1 MRVILVRFGIHF
13 LLLFWPFVCCAQNI
27 PGNSL
32 AGLLFS
38 PVNQPSLAGIG
49 GVAAILEDSEGFL
62 WLGGESGLAR
72 FDGYQ
77 LKEYR
82 HDAER
87 AGSLS
92 NHFITGLQ
100 LDSQKQ
106 LWVATGKGLNRY
118 NPVTQTFTHFNTQ
131 SSINFIYQDSSGT
144 LWAGFAEGGL
154 YRYVGAEQRFERFN
168 FAAAASEYSNDSF
181 FTAFEDNNGDLWL
194 GHRQGALR
202 VNRHSAAAWH
212 YSLANE
218 NGSSQ
223 PIKVIYQD
231 SNGVLWFGSTTGLLR
246 FNPASKTLDNYHA
259 AAKPEQAL
267 VQVAISAITEDADGR
282 LWLASDG
289 AGLFYKDLKSE
300 YFSAYSPAGLVNR
313 HTRALLQSR
322 AGDLWVGHYPAGLS
336 RLHQSSIFHHYV
348 QGPDGQGLSNHDIL
362 SVAEDVLGQ
371 LWVGTEGGLNRINI
385 NTHAIAQLHSAQG
398 VAPLPKP
405 VIALGTNASHVFM
418 GTWPAGLSRAPLQG
432 SELVPYK
439 GPQEMIAPAFIFV
452 DSRQRTWVGLQ
463 AGLVLLAAGEN
474 WQQGRQLSAKAALS
488 IVEARDGS
496 FWVGE
501 YGRLMQLNA
510 NGELI
515 KSYHFSADNP
525 AGLPDAAILAM
536 VEDAEQNLWL
546 ATRAGVVLFNPAAQT
561 FTRYSQADGLPSDSV
576 NCVVEEDAQWLW
588 FATEAGLARLNRDT
602 GVFNQFTR
610 KDGLAGNRYKSKT
623 CLRLSNGELVFGSTQ
638 GLTRFNPK
646 RLSSEQIFPAVTLT
660 SFEVLSQGQ
669 HLNWPLPQA
678 LAQAQSVTLPY
689 PHSAFALTFSALNF
703 APQEQQYAYYLKGLE
718 HDWTF
723 VGTSNRATYT
733 NLPPGQYVFRV
744 QAASAQG
751 AWAGEGRELVIIIG
765 APWWAAGWLRGML
778 LVLLCVLGYGAW
790 RVRKSVQKAPEQLLG
805 EQNEPPALDPKKV
818 AQVLPKIMAGMEQ
831 DQLFLDH
838 SLSLKSFAKHIGVN
852 ARDVSKVLNSHMHC
866 TFLEFVSRYRVAEA
880 KRLLLADSDNSVTD
894 IMLKSGFNTKSA
906 FYRVFKAECGI
917 TPSEYRAGAA
927 KPPR

>member
-1 MRVILVRFGIHF
+1 MRVILVRFGIHI
-13 LLLFWPFVCCAQNI
+13 LLLFWPLFCCAQSMQA
-27 PGNSL
+27 NSL

-38 PVNQPSLAGIG
+38 PVNQPALAGIG

-92 NHFITGLQ
+92 NHFITGLL
-100 LDSQKQ
+100 LDAQKQ

-131 SSINFIYQDSSGT
+131 SSINFIYQDSNST
-144 LWAGFAEGGL
+144 LWAGFAGGGL
-154 YRYVGAEQRFERFN
+154 YRYVSAEQRFERFN
-168 FAAAASEYSNDSF
+168 FAGGANEYSNDSF
-181 FTAFEDNNGDLWL
+181 FTAFEDSNGDLWL
-194 GHRQGALR
+194 GGQQGALR
-202 VNRHSAAAWH
+202 VNRNSAVARY
-212 YSLANE
+212 YSRVNKSA
-218 NGSSQ
+218 SQ

-231 SNGVLWFGSTTGLLR
+231 SSGVLWFGSTAGLLR
-246 FNPASKTLDNYHA
+246 FDPTSKTLENYST
-259 AAKPEQAL
+259 AAKPAQAL
-267 VQVAISAITEDADGR
+267 AQVAISAITEDADGR

-289 AGLFYKDLKSE
+289 AGLFYKDVKAE
-300 YFSAYSPAGLVNR
+300 YFSAYAPAGLVNR
-313 HTRALLQSR
+313 HTRALLKSR

-336 RLHQSSIFHHYV
+336 RLHRSSIFQHYV
-348 QGPDGQGLSNHDIL
+348 QGPDGEGLSNHDIL
-362 SVAEDVLGQ
+362 SVAEDTLGQ

-385 NTHAIAQLHSAQG
+385 NTDVITQLNTAPG

-405 VIALGTNASHVFM
+405 VIALASNASHVFM
-418 GTWPAGLSRAPLQG
+418 GTWPAGLSRAPVQG
-432 SELVPYK
+432 AAFAPYT
-439 GPQEMIAPAFIFV
+439 GEHNMAAPAFIFI
-452 DSRQRTWVGLQ
+452 DSKLRTWVGLQ

-474 WQQGRQLSAKAALS
+474 WPQGRKLSAKAALS
-488 IVEARDGS
+488 IVETRDGN
-496 FWVGE
+496 FWLGG

-515 KSYHFSADNP
+515 KSYHFSPDNP

-546 ATRAGVVLFNPAAQT
+546 ATRAGAVLFNPAAQT
-561 FTRYSQADGLPSDSV
+561 FIRYSQADGLPSDSV

-602 GVFNQFTR
+602 GVFNLFTR

-646 RLSSEQIFPAVTLT
+646 RLSSEQTFPAVTLT
-660 SFEVLSQGQ
+660 SFEVLSQGR
-669 HLNWPLPQA
+669 HLNWPLQQP

-718 HDWTF
+718 QDWTF

-751 AWAGEGRELVIIIG
+751 AWADDGRELVIIIG
-765 APWWAAGWLRGML
+765 APWWDAGWLRGVL

-805 EQNEPPALDPKKV
+805 EQSEAPALDPKKV
-818 AQVLPKIMAGMEQ
+818 AQALPKIMAGMEQ

-838 SLSLKSFAKHIGVN
+838 SLSLKSFAQHIGVN

-880 KRLLLADSDNSVTD
+880 KRLLLADSNNSVTD